1 MVSDNNAPP
10 NAPFLSGV
18 DGVVEAGLPD
28 GAGVAE
34 FLSGEGGLAADFR
47 VWQVFREEH
56 LWQPL
61 ARYFPDCG
69 DFEQQFAVWMSVVK
83 HRVSV

>member
-1 MVSDNNAPP
+1 MVSNDNAAP
-10 NAPFLSGV
+10 NAPFLPSA

-28 GAGVAE
+28 RTGVAE
-34 FLSGEGGLAADFR
+34 FLSGEGGFTADFR
-47 VWQVFREEH
+47 IWEVFREEH

-69 DFEQQFAVWMSVVK
+69 DFEQQFAVWMSVVE